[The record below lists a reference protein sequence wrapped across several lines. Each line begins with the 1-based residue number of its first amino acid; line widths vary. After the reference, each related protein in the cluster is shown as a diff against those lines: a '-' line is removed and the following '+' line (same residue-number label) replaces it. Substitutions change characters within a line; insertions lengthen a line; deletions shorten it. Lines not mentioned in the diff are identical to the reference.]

1 MRVYRVVERESTV
14 LVLYKT
20 SFIGAVNATVS
31 FLQVV
36 SAKLTIYIPQ
46 QLVVGRLY
54 CIEVRVGLRLGPKFG
69 APAELRVTV
78 VNRELALSD
87 RGGISA
93 PLCHKG

>member
-1 MRVYRVVERESTV
+1 MSVYRVVERGSTV

-31 FLQVV
+31 LSRVV

-54 CIEVRVGLRLGPKFG
+54 CIEVRVRSAAGPKVWG
-69 APAELRVTV
+69 
-78 VNRELALSD
+78 S
-87 RGGISA
+87 G
-93 PLCHKG
+93 